1 MNSVFTEEQSMF
13 KRIGVITCGL
23 ALVLM
28 SPGAASAQGTTTKAK
43 AKTESTA
50 KKTGTYMSDAE
61 ITTAVKTKFLA
72 DSKVS
77 GLNIGVETNNGVV
90 TLTGPVSSAA
100 ERARARRLAIQTKG
114 VKRVVSK
121 LKIEKKK

>member
-1 MNSVFTEEQSMF
+1 MF
-13 KRIGVITCGL
+13 KRIGVVICSL
-23 ALVLM
+23 AVVLM
-28 SPGAASAQGTTTKAK
+28 SAGAASAQATATEKAK
-43 AKTESTA
+43 AKTEAAA
-50 KKTGTYMSDAE
+50 KKTATVMSDTE

-77 GLNIGVETNNGVV
+77 GLSISVETDKGVV

-100 ERARARRLAIQTKG
+100 ERARAIRLAKQTHG